1 VKIKNRLLLWYLSV
15 ALIALP
21 FFSVSTYFGV
31 RHLMLEALESEREAV
46 INAVEGHF
54 DPVSRTFQDLDLDN
68 LWINVDMEESYMV
81 IYDSDGQEIYKS
93 PMADRIRLSM
103 PMAKDEPEIVTI
115 LKHDSEEMPVFHPA
129 SSEQVRFQAVS
140 RKLYHDNQV
149 VGWLNVATSLDD
161 IDDSLRHLLR
171 ILFATKVAALVLLL
185 GGGYVIARKSLEP
198 VAAIT
203 GKARRIS
210 SSNLGERIEVT
221 DRNDEIGQL
230 AVVLNN
236 LLGRLERAFK
246 SQQQFMADAAHELKT
261 PIAILRTTWEDEL
274 NNPELSDT
282 FKERLVS
289 DVETITRLSRI
300 INNLLLLSQTESI
313 EKSFEFA
320 SLRLDDLVKDVVTD
334 TTTLAKMKGQQIE
347 HDNIQTAMVKGDRDR
362 LYQLFFNLIDNAVKY
377 TPEGGT
383 ITVSLDI
390 DRGSAIV
397 AVRDTGPGIP
407 TIDLLRVFDRFFRV
421 DRDRSRK
428 TGGSGLG
435 LAICKMIAETHQGH
449 IKADSKPGEGA
460 VFTVHL
466 PILE

>member
-1 VKIKNRLLLWYLSV
+1 MKIKNRLLLWYMSV
-15 ALIALP
+15 TLIAIP

-31 RHLMLEALESEREAV
+31 RHLMLEALEDEREAV
-46 INAVEGHF
+46 ISAVEGHF
-54 DPVSRTFQDLDLDN
+54 DPVSRTFRDLDVDN

-93 PMADRIRLSM
+93 PLADRIRLSI
-103 PMAKDEPEIVTI
+103 PMARDEPEIITI
-115 LKHDSEEMPVFHPA
+115 LKHDSETMPVFHPA
-129 SSEQVRFQAVS
+129 ASEQVRFQAVS
-140 RKLYHDNQV
+140 HKLYHDNEV

-161 IDDSLRHLLR
+161 VDDSLRHLIR
-171 ILFATKVAALVLLL
+171 ILFATKIVMLGFLL
-185 GGGYVIARKSLEP
+185 GGGYVITRKSLQP
-198 VAAIT
+198 VAAMA

-210 SSNLGERIEVT
+210 SANLSQRIEVA
-221 DRNDEIGQL
+221 DRSDEIGQL

-274 NNPELSDT
+274 NNPELPDT
-282 FKERLVS
+282 FKERLVG
-289 DVETITRLSRI
+289 DIETITRLSRI

-320 SLRLDDLVKDVVTD
+320 ALRLDDLLKDVVTD
-334 TTTLAKMKGQQIE
+334 TTTLAKMKGQRIE
-347 HDNIQTAMVKGDRDR
+347 HDSIQTATVKGDRDR

-390 DRGSAIV
+390 DRGSAV
-397 AVRDTGPGIP
+397 VTVRDTGPGIP
-407 TIDLLRVFDRFFRV
+407 TIDLIRVFDRFFRV

-435 LAICKMIAETHQGH
+435 LSICKMIAETHRGD
-449 IKADSKPGEGA
+449 IRADSKPGEGA

-466 PILE
+466 PILK